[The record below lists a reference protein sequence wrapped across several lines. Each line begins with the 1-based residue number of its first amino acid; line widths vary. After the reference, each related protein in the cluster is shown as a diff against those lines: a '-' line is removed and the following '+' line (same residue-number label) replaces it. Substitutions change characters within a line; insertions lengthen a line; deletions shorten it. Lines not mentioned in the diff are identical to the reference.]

1 MHVLTSGLA
10 AAVVAHLD
18 APNPWFSRTFVTEN
32 KDLLTTAT
40 KEHVQLVLYSVGLGL
55 LISLPLAVLVRGR
68 RRLTGLLLGATGV
81 VYTIPSLALFGV
93 LAPITGLTLKT
104 AVIALTAYSLLILVR
119 NVLIGLEGVSNEVR
133 DAARG
138 MGMGRGRLLMT
149 VELPLA
155 TPSILAGVRIATVS
169 NVALAT
175 VGVVVAHGGLGT
187 VIFRGFRSNFYRAE
201 IMTGTLLCVA
211 LALVAELLFLGL
223 ERFATPWARR

>member
-1 MHVLTSGLA
+1 MS
-10 AAVVAHLD
+10 
-18 APNPWFSRTFVTEN
+18 EN
-32 KDLLTTAT
+32 QDLLKAAT
-40 KEHVQLVLYSVGLGL
+40 KEHVQLVLSSVGLGML
-55 LISLPLAVLVRGR
+55 VSLPLAVLVRGK
-68 RRLTGLLLGATGV
+68 RRLTGALLGATGV
-81 VYTIPSLALFGV
+81 LYTIPSLALFGV
-93 LAPITGLTLKT
+93 LAPITGLTLTT

-119 NVLIGLEGVSNEVR
+119 NVLTGLDGVSSEVR

-138 MGMGRGRLLMT
+138 MGMGRVRMLLT

-155 TPSILAGVRIATVS
+155 LPSILAGVRVATVS

-211 LALVAELLFLGL
+211 LAIVAEVLLLGL
-223 ERFATPWARR
+223 ERLATPWARR

>member
-1 MHVLTSGLA
+1 MS
-10 AAVVAHLD
+10 
-18 APNPWFSRTFVTEN
+18 EN
-32 KDLLTTAT
+32 QDLLKTAT
-40 KEHVQLVLYSVGLGL
+40 KEHVQLVLSSVGLGL
-55 LISLPLAVLVRGR
+55 LISLPLAVLVRGKR
-68 RRLTGLLLGATGV
+68 RVTGLLLGATGV
-81 VYTIPSLALFGV
+81 LYTIPSLALFGL

-119 NVLIGLEGVSNEVR
+119 NVLSGLDGVSAEVR
-133 DAARG
+133 EAARG
-138 MGMGRGRLLMT
+138 MGMGRLRMLLT

-155 TPSILAGVRIATVS
+155 SPSILAGVRVATVS

-211 LALVAELLFLGL
+211 LAIVAEVLFLGI
-223 ERFATPWARR
+223 ERLVTPWARR